1 MEFSRQEYWSAL
13 PFCSPGE
20 FPNPGIKLG
29 CPALQAEIFT
39 ISVTRGAILF
49 IQNSNFGG
57 KQAVTKSLRGSVRN
71 TGTHAAAEQGVA
83 VSEEGRESAELGNR
97 S

>member
-1 MEFSRQEYWSAL
+1 MELSRQEYWSAL

-20 FPNPGIKLG
+20 FPNPGIELG

-57 KQAVTKSLRGSVRN
+57 KQAMTKSLRGSVRN
-71 TGTHAAAEQGVA
+71 IGTQMLVPDA
-83 VSEEGRESAELGNR
+83 LGFNPATNTC
-97 S
+97 